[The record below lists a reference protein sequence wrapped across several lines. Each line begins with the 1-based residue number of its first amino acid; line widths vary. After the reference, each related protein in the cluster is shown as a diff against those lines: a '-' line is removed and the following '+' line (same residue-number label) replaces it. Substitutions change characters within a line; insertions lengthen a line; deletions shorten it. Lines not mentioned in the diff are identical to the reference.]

1 MGGYR
6 VRYTAEQHKVRGV
19 ALISALV
26 VSVLV
31 LIAIGSLYFLLT
43 RLFETAEST
52 RTYSS
57 AREAAAAGV
66 NYAIAS
72 GIFDTIAS
80 LEQCPDNA
88 SPVNNPNCP
97 NVQEL
102 GISLGCRL
110 NLKFKLKGSN
120 QVYSN
125 TVDVCF
131 LGYSTLP
138 GYQATGVAH
147 SKLIPG
153 NKGLVFSIISEVRD
167 PQGLNTA
174 RIEAVYAP

>member
-80 LEQCPDNA
+80 LEQCPD
-88 SPVNNPNCP
+88 SGSEPDCP
-97 NVQEL
+97 ILPGL
-102 GISLGCRL
+102 GRSLGCRL